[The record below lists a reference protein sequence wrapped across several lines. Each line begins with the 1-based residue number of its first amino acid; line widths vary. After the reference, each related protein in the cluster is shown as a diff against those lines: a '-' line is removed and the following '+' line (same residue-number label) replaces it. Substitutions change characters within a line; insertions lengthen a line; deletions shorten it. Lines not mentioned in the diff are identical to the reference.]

1 MTDKISKPIIQKY
14 SSGDEFVIDP
24 FCGSGNVLKTAMLLG
39 RNGVGVDINPLAVLI
54 SKVSTRKYDI
64 DMLRQTL
71 NNIIENIRPEE
82 PPRSFIIENG
92 INYWFTFSALSG
104 IYSIK
109 NSIDRCADKQVNDF
123 FKVALSSIV
132 RKVSKADPSIPPPV
146 YSKKMRES
154 KIRYGFDDVVKKFIA
169 TANLNLRK
177 AEVLSNRFSERNYT
191 DIYRQNSIDF
201 LRQSKRKVDLVLT
214 SPPYIA
220 AQKYTRSTSLE
231 LMTIIGLSRH
241 DLSDIDRIDIGSENL
256 LSKEFLEYPHNT
268 DLIEV
273 AKPEQGVLINRFMDK
288 MDTFFTFVGK
298 VLNEN
303 GHIAMIIGNN
313 TINGKV
319 VPVSNAIMKLAS
331 SHSLRVKESY
341 EDEIKNYSFFT
352 KRNKNAGMIKKEHI
366 MIFSKE

>member
-1 MTDKISKPIIQKY
+1 
-14 SSGDEFVIDP
+14 
-24 FCGSGNVLKTAMLLG
+24 
-39 RNGVGVDINPLAVLI
+39 
-54 SKVSTRKYDI
+54 
-64 DMLRQTL
+64 
-71 NNIIENIRPEE
+71 
-82 PPRSFIIENG
+82 
-92 INYWFTFSALSG
+92 
-104 IYSIK
+104 
-109 NSIDRCADKQVNDF
+109 
-123 FKVALSSIV
+123 
-132 RKVSKADPSIPPPV
+132 
-146 YSKKMRES
+146 
-154 KIRYGFDDVVKKFIA
+154 
-169 TANLNLRK
+169 
-177 AEVLSNRFSERNYT
+177 
-191 DIYRQNSIDF
+191 
-201 LRQSKRKVDLVLT
+201 VLT

-352 KRNKNAGMIKKEHI
+352 KRNKNAGG
-366 MIFSKE
+366 